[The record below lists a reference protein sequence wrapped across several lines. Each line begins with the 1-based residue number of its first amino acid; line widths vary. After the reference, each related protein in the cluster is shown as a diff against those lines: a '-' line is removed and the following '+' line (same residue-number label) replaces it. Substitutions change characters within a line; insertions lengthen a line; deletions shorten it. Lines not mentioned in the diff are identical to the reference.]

1 MPVIRYS
8 QAIRDAIAEEM
19 RRDKDIFVMG
29 EDVETMGG
37 VFGCTKGI
45 LEEFGHD
52 RIRNTPISEAVIIGA
67 GVGGALTGTRML
79 VEMQYVDFIL
89 HAMDQTINQ
98 AAKVRYMTGGKA
110 ILPLVIRAQQ
120 GSGRGN
126 GAQHSQNLEA
136 IFCHMPGLKVVMP
149 SNPYDA
155 KGLLKTAVRDNNP
168 IMFFEHKV
176 LYNTTGEVPD
186 GEYTIPFGK
195 ADIKRVGKDVTI
207 VATSWMVLKAM
218 EAAGILEAEGID
230 AEIIDPRTLVPLDK
244 DTIISS
250 VKKTGRAVIVHES
263 HGVCGIGAEIAF
275 VINELAFDWL
285 DAPVKRITSAQAPIP
300 YSRKLEQ
307 LTIPSTEKI
316 VSGVKEVLNRS

>member
-1 MPVIRYS
+1 MAIIKYS

-19 RRDKDIFVMG
+19 RKDKNVFVMG
-29 EDVETMGG
+29 QDVETMGG

-52 RIRNTPISEAVIIGA
+52 RIRNTPISEAIIIGA

-110 ILPLVIRAQQ
+110 IVPLVIRAQQ

-136 IFCHMPGLKVVMP
+136 LFCHMPGLKVVMP
-149 SNPYDA
+149 STPYDA
-155 KGLLKTAVRDNNP
+155 KGLLKTAVRDDNP

-176 LYNTTGEVPD
+176 LYNTKGEVPEI
-186 GEYTIPFGK
+186 EYMIPFGK
-195 ADIKRVGKDVTI
+195 ADIKRTGKDVTVI
-207 VATSWMVLKAM
+207 ATSWMVLRAL
-218 EAAGILEAEGID
+218 EAATVLEEQGID

-244 DTIISS
+244 DTIINS
-250 VKKTGRAVIVHES
+250 VKKTGRVVIVHES
-263 HGVCGIGAEIAF
+263 HEVCGIGAEIAF
-275 VINELAFDWL
+275 IIMELAIDWL
-285 DAPVKRITSAQAPIP
+285 DAPVKRVTSAQTPIP
-300 YSRKLEQ
+300 YSNKLEQ
-307 LTIPSTEKI
+307 LSIPSVDRI
-316 VSGVKEVLNRS
+316 VAAVKEVMYIK

>member
-1 MPVIRYS
+1 MAVIRYW

-52 RIRNTPISEAVIIGA
+52 RIRNTPISEAIIVGA
-67 GVGGALTGTRML
+67 GVGGALTGTKML
-79 VEMQYVDFIL
+79 VEIQYVDFIL
-89 HAMDQTINQ
+89 HAMDQVINQ

-110 ILPLVIRAQQ
+110 QVPLVIRAQQ

-155 KGLLKTAVRDNNP
+155 KGLLKTAIRDYNP
-168 IMFFEHKV
+168 VMFFEHKV

-186 GEYTIPFGK
+186 GQYTIPFGK
-195 ADIKRVGKDVTI
+195 ADIKRKGKDVTI
-207 VATSWMVLKAM
+207 VATSWMILKAM
-218 EAAGILEAEGID
+218 EAAKTLEEQGID
-230 AEIIDPRTLVPLDK
+230 AEVIDPRTLVPLDK
-244 DTIISS
+244 DTIINS
-250 VKKTGRAVIVHES
+250 VKKTGRVVIVHEA

-275 VINELAFDWL
+275 VISELAFDYL
-285 DAPVKRITSAQAPIP
+285 DAPIKRVTSAQTPTP
-300 YSRKLEQ
+300 YSKKLEQ
-307 LTIPSTEKI
+307 LTVPSPERI
-316 VSGVKEVLNRS
+316 MAAVKEVL

>member
-1 MPVIRYS
+1 MTVIKYS

-19 RRDKDIFVMG
+19 RRDQNVFVMG
-29 EDVETMGG
+29 QDVETMGG

-110 ILPLVIRAQQ
+110 IVPLVIRAQQ

-136 IFCHMPGLKVVMP
+136 LFCHMPGLKVVMP
-149 SNPYDA
+149 STPYDA

-168 IMFFEHKV
+168 ILFFEHKV
-176 LYNTTGEVPD
+176 LYNTKGEVPD
-186 GEYTIPFGK
+186 NDYTIPFGK
-195 ADIKRVGKDVTI
+195 ADIKREGKDVTI
-207 VATSWMVLKAM
+207 IATSWMVLRAL
-218 EAAGILEAEGID
+218 EAAEILGKQGID

-244 DTIISS
+244 ETIINS
-250 VKKTGRAVIVHES
+250 VKKTGRAVIVHEA
-263 HGVCGIGAEIAF
+263 HEVCGIGAEIAF
-275 VINELAFDWL
+275 IIMELAIDWL
-285 DAPVKRITSAQAPIP
+285 DAPIKRVTSAQTPIP
-300 YSRKLEQ
+300 YSSKLEK
-307 LTIPSTEKI
+307 LTIPSVDRI
-316 VSGVKEVLNRS
+316 VDAVKEVMYIK

>member
-1 MPVIRYS
+1 MAVIRYW

-37 VFGCTKGI
+37 VFACTKGI

-52 RIRNTPISEAVIIGA
+52 RIRNTPISEAIIVGA
-67 GVGGALTGTRML
+67 GVGGALTGTKML
-79 VEMQYVDFIL
+79 VEIQYVDFIL
-89 HAMDQTINQ
+89 HAMDQVINQ

-110 ILPLVIRAQQ
+110 EVPLVIRAQQ

-155 KGLLKTAVRDNNP
+155 KGLLKTAIRDNNP
-168 IMFFEHKV
+168 VMFFEHKV

-186 GEYTIPFGK
+186 GQYTIPFGK
-195 ADIKRVGKDVTI
+195 ADIKREGKDVTI

-218 EAAGILEAEGID
+218 EAAKILEEQGID
-230 AEIIDPRTLVPLDK
+230 AEVIDPRTLVPLDK
-244 DTIISS
+244 DTIVNS
-250 VKKTGRAVIVHES
+250 VKKTGRAVIVHEA

-275 VINELAFDWL
+275 VISDLAFDYL
-285 DAPVKRITSAQAPIP
+285 DAPIKRVTSAQTPTP
-300 YSRKLEQ
+300 YSKKLEQ
-307 LTIPSTEKI
+307 LTVPSPERI
-316 VSGVKEVLNRS
+316 AAAVKEVL

>member
-1 MPVIRYS
+1 MAVIRYW

-52 RIRNTPISEAVIIGA
+52 RIRNTPISEAIIVGA
-67 GVGGALTGTRML
+67 GVGGALTGTKML
-79 VEMQYVDFIL
+79 VEIQYVDFIL
-89 HAMDQTINQ
+89 HAMDQVINQ

-110 ILPLVIRAQQ
+110 QVPLVIRAQQ

-155 KGLLKTAVRDNNP
+155 KGLLKTAIRDNNP
-168 IMFFEHKV
+168 VLFFEHKV

-186 GEYTIPFGK
+186 GQYTIPFGK
-195 ADIKRVGKDVTI
+195 ADIKRKGKDVTI
-207 VATSWMVLKAM
+207 VATSWMILKAM
-218 EAAGILEAEGID
+218 EAAKTLEEQGID
-230 AEIIDPRTLVPLDK
+230 AEVIDPRTLVPLDK
-244 DTIISS
+244 DTIINS
-250 VKKTGRAVIVHES
+250 VKKTGRVVIVHEA

-275 VINELAFDWL
+275 VISELAFDYL
-285 DAPVKRITSAQAPIP
+285 DAPIKRVTSAQTPTP
-300 YSRKLEQ
+300 YSKKLEQ
-307 LTIPSTEKI
+307 LTVPSPERI
-316 VSGVKEVLNRS
+316 IAAVKEVL

>member
-1 MPVIRYS
+1 MAVIRYL

-37 VFGCTKGI
+37 VFACTKGI

-52 RIRNTPISEAVIIGA
+52 RIRNTPISEAIIVGA
-67 GVGGALTGTRML
+67 GVGGALTGTKML
-79 VEMQYVDFIL
+79 VEIQYVDFIL
-89 HAMDQTINQ
+89 HAMDQVINQ
-98 AAKVRYMTGGKA
+98 AAKVRYITGGKA
-110 ILPLVIRAQQ
+110 QVPLVIRAQQ

-155 KGLLKTAVRDNNP
+155 KGLLKTAIRDNNP
-168 IMFFEHKV
+168 VMFLEHKV

-195 ADIKRVGKDVTI
+195 ADIKREGKDVTI

-218 EAAGILEAEGID
+218 EAAKMLEEQGID
-230 AEIIDPRTLVPLDK
+230 IEVIDPRTLVPLDK
-244 DTIISS
+244 DTIVNS
-250 VKKTGRAVIVHES
+250 VKKTGRAVIVHEA
-263 HGVCGIGAEIAF
+263 HEVCGIGAEIAF
-275 VINELAFDWL
+275 VISDLAFDYL
-285 DAPVKRITSAQAPIP
+285 DAPIKRVTSAQTPTP
-300 YSRKLEQ
+300 YSKKLEQ
-307 LTIPSTEKI
+307 MTVPSAERI
-316 VSGVKEVLNRS
+316 VAAVKEVLYKK

>member
-1 MPVIRYS
+1 MTVIKYS

-19 RRDKDIFVMG
+19 RMDQNVFVMG
-29 EDVETMGG
+29 QDVETMGG

-110 ILPLVIRAQQ
+110 TVPLIIRAQQ

-136 IFCHMPGLKVVMP
+136 LFCHMPGLKVVMP
-149 SNPYDA
+149 STPYDA

-168 IMFFEHKV
+168 VLFFEHKV
-176 LYNTTGEVPD
+176 LYNTKGEVPD
-186 GEYTIPFGK
+186 TDYTIPFGK
-195 ADIKRVGKDVTI
+195 ADIKRSGKDVTV
-207 VATSWMVLKAM
+207 VATSWMVLKAL
-218 EAAGILEAEGID
+218 EAAEILEKQGID

-244 DTIISS
+244 ETIINS
-250 VKKTGRAVIVHES
+250 VKKTGRAVIVHEA
-263 HGVCGIGAEIAF
+263 HEVCGIGAEIAF
-275 VINELAFDWL
+275 IIMELAIDWL
-285 DAPVKRITSAQAPIP
+285 DAPVKRVTSAQAPIP
-300 YSRKLEQ
+300 YSSKLEK
-307 LTIPSTEKI
+307 LTIPSVDRI
-316 VSGVKEVLNRS
+316 IDAVKEVMYIK

>member
-1 MPVIRYS
+1 MAVIRYW

-45 LEEFGHD
+45 LEEFGHG
-52 RIRNTPISEAVIIGA
+52 RIRNTPISEAIIVGA
-67 GVGGALTGTRML
+67 GVGGALTGTKML
-79 VEMQYVDFIL
+79 VEIQYVDFIL
-89 HAMDQTINQ
+89 HAMDQVINQ

-110 ILPLVIRAQQ
+110 QVPLVIRAQQ

-155 KGLLKTAVRDNNP
+155 KGLLKTAIRDNNP
-168 IMFFEHKV
+168 VMFFEHKV

-186 GEYTIPFGK
+186 DEYTIPFGK
-195 ADIKRVGKDVTI
+195 ADIKREGKDVTI

-218 EAAGILEAEGID
+218 EAAKMLEGHGID
-230 AEIIDPRTLVPLDK
+230 AEVIDPRTLVPLDK
-244 DTIISS
+244 DTIINS
-250 VKKTGRAVIVHES
+250 VKKTGRVVIVHEA

-275 VINELAFDWL
+275 VISELAFDYL
-285 DAPVKRITSAQAPIP
+285 DAPIKRVTSAQTPTP
-300 YSRKLEQ
+300 YSKKLEQ
-307 LTIPSTEKI
+307 LTVPSPERITAAVE
-316 VSGVKEVLNRS
+316 EVL

>member
-1 MPVIRYS
+1 MAVIRYS

-37 VFGCTKGI
+37 IFACTKGI

-52 RIRNTPISEAVIIGA
+52 RIRNTPISEAVIVGA
-67 GVGGALTGTRML
+67 GVGGALTGTKML
-79 VEMQYVDFIL
+79 VEIQYVDFIL
-89 HAMDQTINQ
+89 HAMDQVINQ

-110 ILPLVIRAQQ
+110 QVPLVIRAQQ

-155 KGLLKTAVRDNNP
+155 KGLLKTAIRDNNP
-168 IMFFEHKV
+168 VMFFEHKV

-186 GEYTIPFGK
+186 GQYTIPFGK
-195 ADIKRVGKDVTI
+195 ADIKREGKDVTI

-218 EAAGILEAEGID
+218 EAAKMLEEQGID
-230 AEIIDPRTLVPLDK
+230 AEVIDPRTLVPLDK
-244 DTIISS
+244 ETIVNS
-250 VKKTGRAVIVHES
+250 VKKTGRAVIVHEA

-275 VINELAFDWL
+275 VISELAFDYL
-285 DAPVKRITSAQAPIP
+285 DAPIKRVTSAQTPTP
-300 YSRKLEQ
+300 YSKKLEQ
-307 LTIPSTEKI
+307 LTVPSPERITAA
-316 VSGVKEVLNRS
+316 VKEVL

>member
-1 MPVIRYS
+1 MAVIRYW

-52 RIRNTPISEAVIIGA
+52 RIRNTPISEAIIVGA
-67 GVGGALTGTRML
+67 GVGGALTGTKML
-79 VEMQYVDFIL
+79 VEIQYVDFIL
-89 HAMDQTINQ
+89 HAMDQVINQ

-110 ILPLVIRAQQ
+110 QVPLVIRAQQ

-168 IMFFEHKV
+168 VMFFEHKV

-186 GEYTIPFGK
+186 GQYTIPFGK
-195 ADIKRVGKDVTI
+195 ADIKREGKDVTI

-218 EAAGILEAEGID
+218 EAAKMLKDQGID
-230 AEIIDPRTLVPLDK
+230 AEVIDPRTLVPLDK
-244 DTIISS
+244 DTIVNS
-250 VKKTGRAVIVHES
+250 VKKTGRVVIVHEA

-275 VINELAFDWL
+275 IISELAFDYL
-285 DAPVKRITSAQAPIP
+285 DAPIKRVTSAQTPTP
-300 YSRKLEQ
+300 YSKKLEQ
-307 LTIPSTEKI
+307 LTVPSPERI
-316 VSGVKEVLNRS
+316 IAAVKEVL